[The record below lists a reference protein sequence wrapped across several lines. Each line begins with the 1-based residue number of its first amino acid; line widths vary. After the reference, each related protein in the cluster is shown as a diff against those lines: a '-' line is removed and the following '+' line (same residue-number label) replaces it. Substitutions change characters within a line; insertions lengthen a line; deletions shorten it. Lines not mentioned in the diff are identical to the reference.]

1 MRVLEDVGSL
11 WLPHIVDSNGEY
23 DTLTRLQW
31 DDYPLRSEN
40 LQTPHQVIPHDLPI
54 QQDRVSHRDT
64 PILPKTNGR

>member
-23 DTLTRLQW
+23 DTLTRLRW

-40 LQTPHQVIPHDLPI
+40 LQTPHRVVVRDPAI
-54 QQDRVSHRDT
+54 QRDRVSHHDT
-64 PILPKTNGR
+64 PVPPKTNGR